1 MKRLTAV
8 VVGLL
13 LAFLGAP
20 ALSVATAPAFG
31 TASQPIT
38 YNYDG
43 QPSRAAFTH
52 DSTERGTPVS
62 HERHLAR
69 NAADVRPAG
78 GPVRPRLAGFATTYS
93 YTHATALV
101 LSTGHRATTQD
112 DVALADPGLSPLMR
126 TVVSAEADSG
136 LVNLASKSR
145 TSHILD
151 GHMPPG
157 EAGNTLFPSS
167 WSPGQIMHNVSDIAT
182 DPSLTWVQQT
192 GKLGADFTKNGAP
205 VRFYVDGVR
214 DGVPMRVI
222 VEPGGEG
229 IISGF
234 PLP

>member
-1 MKRLTAV
+1 MTKVGRAVRIALLILIGFLTFTLNPVASASTPPLE
-8 VVGLL
+8 VGPSALVTI
-13 LAFLGAP
+13 ASGHANALGAKP
-20 ALSVATAPAFG
+20 AVLRVPARPVLKATPRSHGDSHQISDFGVA
-31 TASQPIT
+31 
-38 YNYDG
+38 
-43 QPSRAAFTH
+43 
-52 DSTERGTPVS
+52 
-62 HERHLAR
+62 
-69 NAADVRPAG
+69 
-78 GPVRPRLAGFATTYS
+78 
-93 YTHATALV
+93 
-101 LSTGHRATTQD
+101 
-112 DVALADPGLSPLMR
+112 
-126 TVVSAEADSG
+126 AEADSG

-205 VRFYVDGVR
+205 VRFYMDGVR

-229 IISGF
+229 IIFGF